1 MLVDHQGSVELFP
14 LAAPQHYSEGPHP
27 REGPAPSQ
35 EMMAQPPVDRQS
47 SDILTYSQ
55 YVNGSIFSI
64 PQSWSQKSTDEMLM
78 TVYSFVKTFW

>member
-14 LAAPQHYSEGPHP
+14 LASPQHYSEGP
-27 REGPAPSQ
+27 REGPPPSQ

-78 TVYSFVKTFW
+78 TVYSFVKSFW